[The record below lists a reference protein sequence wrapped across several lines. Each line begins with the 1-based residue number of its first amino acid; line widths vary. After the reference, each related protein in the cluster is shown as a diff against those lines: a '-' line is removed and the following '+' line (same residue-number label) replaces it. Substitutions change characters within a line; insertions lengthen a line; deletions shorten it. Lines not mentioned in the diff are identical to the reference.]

1 MTCSLRR
8 QLAVLVASLFA
19 VLAGSPPLASS
30 EWRLVESPELSSP
43 AHDGSE
49 CQPATPSVNETPDV
63 PEAPQNLALE
73 PTPWLAGAPPAEP
86 SALLPLGPVAHAR
99 PGARSLPPSARA
111 PPSTRLVG

>member
-43 AHDGSE
+43 AKGGSE
-49 CQPATPSVNETPDV
+49 CQPAIPSVNETPDV
-63 PEAPQNLALE
+63 PEAPQSLALE
-73 PTPWLAGAPPAEP
+73 PTPWLVGAPPDAL
-86 SALLPLGPVAHAR
+86 SALLPLRPVARAR
-99 PGARSLPPSARA
+99 PGARSLPASARA
-111 PPSTRLVG
+111 PPSPRLVG